1 MSTNMKKEMNNP
13 ARKIFFW
20 KMLKSEMLQRSF
32 NRTAVWNLPKRNWLL
47 RRLFGSID
55 GSPYLVQIPFHCSY
69 GCNIHIGKN
78 FFSNNNC
85 VMMDNAE
92 IRIGD
97 NVMLAPNVTIT
108 TVNHP
113 LVADERRV
121 FSTKDSF
128 HPSKKGN
135 WETIA
140 PITIGD
146 DVWIGSGCI
155 ILPGVT
161 IGSGTTIGAGSV
173 VTKDIPANV
182 FACGVPC
189 KVVREI
195 TEEDMIIK

>member
-1 MSTNMKKEMNNP
+1 MKEINNP
-13 ARKIFFW
+13 AKKVFFY

-47 RRLFGSID
+47 RRLLGSID

-128 HPSKKGN
+128 HPGKKGN

-140 PITIGD
+140 PVMIGD

-161 IGSGTTIGAGSV
+161 IGDNTVIGAGSV

-182 FACGVPC
+182 LACGVPC
-189 KVVREI
+189 RVIREI
-195 TEEDMIIK
+195 TDEDRIMK

>member
-1 MSTNMKKEMNNP
+1 MKKINNP
-13 ARKIFFW
+13 ARKVFFW

-32 NRTAVWNLPKRNWLL
+32 NKTAVWNLSKRNWLL
-47 RRLFGSID
+47 RKLLGSID
-55 GSPYLVQIPFHCSY
+55 GNPYLVQIPFHCTY
-69 GCNIHIGKN
+69 GCNIYIGKN

-113 LVADERRV
+113 LVADERRI

-128 HPSKKGN
+128 HPNKKGN

-182 FACGVPC
+182 LACGVPC
-189 KVVREI
+189 RVVREI
-195 TEEDMIIK
+195 TDEDRIM